1 MAVFLCHSFCIS
13 LYFFY
18 HTGQS
23 GEGIGTQRTPQY
35 RQDSVVATGKLCAAA
50 FPVLRYFTE
59 KAFDEKGAA
68 AFEGAGTAGKTG
80 EMVYLSAILFVLL
93 F

>member
-18 HTGQS
+18 HTGQ
-23 GEGIGTQRTPQY
+23 
-35 RQDSVVATGKLCAAA
+35 LCAAA